1 MQMPVVAAMQM
12 STVARGVRH
21 ASRNM
26 RREQGQSLEERGR
39 VAGGAACGV
48 SGPPLRRP
56 APPAFVQVHHIGS
69 TKASL
74 ARAKASDLEF
84 AYDVG
89 LDMRDFG
96 GERFDICSEASDVA
110 SPSTRCSEELVDVD
124 FLCLAEAPPSTL
136 RRRRF
141 LARFREELVA
151 LVCAR

>member
-12 STVARGVRH
+12 STVARGVRR

-89 LDMRDFG
+89 LDMNDFG
-96 GERFDICSEASDVA
+96 GERFDICSEASDHA
-110 SPSTRCSEELVDVD
+110 SPCADELEEVD
-124 FLCLAEAPPSTL
+124 FLCVAKAPPSKV
-136 RRRRF
+136 RRTRL
-141 LARFREELVA
+141 LARFREELLA